1 MKKVVDDVRL
11 MIKVCDLYYNQNISQ
26 QQISALLKIS
36 RPTISRLLT
45 SARELGIVKITV
57 SDLDSVKYWEL
68 ESRLKEQYGLREVVI
83 VDSASTEEGLKE
95 ELGRI
100 GGSLLSRAIR
110 DDSTVGVSMGT
121 TLRQVVSFVENPKA
135 ENVTFVPLIGGMG
148 QLRMDLHANSLA
160 EELARKYDG
169 RFIPLHAPARVS
181 SALVRAEL
189 MKEESLASAL
199 SMAERLDAAIVGIGY
214 PSEKS
219 AIKATGYYKE
229 NEIESLIERGVAG
242 EICMQFF
249 NEDGDT
255 SPYINDNNVI
265 GLELKKLRKV
275 PFSIGVAGGIE
286 KLTAIQGAIRGKYI
300 NSLITD
306 YECANALKT
315 SFEEASQKTDSIA

>member
-45 SARELGIVKITV
+45 AAKESGIVKITV
-57 SDLDSVKYWEL
+57 SDLDSVKHWEL
-68 ESRLKEQYGLREVVI
+68 ESSLENLYGLREVVI
-83 VDSASTEEGLKE
+83 VDDAPSEEELKE
-95 ELGRI
+95 RLGRI
-100 GGSLLSRAIR
+100 GGRLLSRAVR
-110 DDSTVGVSMGT
+110 DDSVVGVSMGT
-121 TLRQVVSFVENPKA
+121 TLRQVVSFVEDPVA

-148 QLRMDLHANSLA
+148 QLRMDLHSNSLA
-160 EELARKYDG
+160 EELARKFDG
-169 RFIPLHAPARVS
+169 KFIPLHAPARVS

-199 SMAERLDAAIVGIGY
+199 SMGTRLDVAIVGIGY

-229 NEIESLIERGVAG
+229 NEIDSLIERGVAG

-249 NEDGDT
+249 NENGDT

-275 PFSIGVAGGIE
+275 PFSIGIAGGIE
-286 KLTAIQGAIRGKYI
+286 KLSAIQGAIRGKYI
-300 NSLITD
+300 NALITD
-306 YECANALKT
+306 FECANALKN
-315 SFEEASQKTDSIA
+315 SFEDEARKTDSIA